1 MEGDMM
7 IQFSRFTVI
16 ALVLLCLTACTKID
30 YIGEEY
36 PPTTHVDLFFDMDD
50 VTREHKVMGHLIATA
65 DDGVSTEKMQKKM
78 MKKARE
84 KGADAVVITYFDKY
98 QSGETTKYSET
109 TEEGKTKKG
118 NTKTTTT
125 ATSSTTVTEK
135 KQIKAVLLKYL

>member
-1 MEGDMM
+1 MTFG
-7 IQFSRFTVI
+7 FKHLT
-16 ALVLLCLTACTKID
+16 VLLIIAICITACTKID

-65 DDGVSTEKMQKKM
+65 DDMVSAGKMQKKM

-84 KGADAVVITYFDKY
+84 KGADAIVITGFEKY
-98 QSGETTKYSET
+98 QSGETTTYKET
-109 TEEGKTKKG
+109 TEEGQTKKG
-118 NTKTTTT
+118 NLKTTTT
-125 ATSSTTVTEK
+125 ATSSTKVDEK

>member
-1 MEGDMM
+1 MKV
-7 IQFSRFTVI
+7 QFNHLAFFLII
-16 ALVLLCLTACTKID
+16 AIFLSACTKID

-65 DDGVSTEKMQKKM
+65 DDMVSAEKMQKKM

-84 KGADAVVITYFDKY
+84 KGADAIVITGFEKFR
-98 QSGETTKYSET
+98 SGETTSYKET
-109 TEEGKTKKG
+109 TEEGQTKKG
-118 NTKTTTT
+118 NLKTTTT
-125 ATSSTTVTEK
+125 ATSSTKVDEK

>member
-1 MEGDMM
+1 MKFHSKYLA
-7 IQFSRFTVI
+7 IVI
-16 ALVLLCLTACTKID
+16 VVLLCLSACTKID

-65 DDGVSTEKMQKKM
+65 DDMVSAGKMQKKM
-78 MKKARE
+78 IEKAKE
-84 KGADAVVITYFDKY
+84 KGADAVVIMEFDKY
-98 QSGETTKYSET
+98 QSGETTSYKET

-118 NTKTTTT
+118 KLKTTTT
-125 ATSSTTVTEK
+125 ATSSTSVDEK

>member
-1 MEGDMM
+1 MTFG
-7 IQFSRFTVI
+7 FKHLT
-16 ALVLLCLTACTKID
+16 VLLIIAICITACTKID

-65 DDGVSTEKMQKKM
+65 DDMVSAGKMQKKM

-84 KGADAVVITYFDKY
+84 KGAYAIVITGFEKY
-98 QSGETTKYSET
+98 QSGETTTYKET
-109 TEEGKTKKG
+109 TEEGQTKKG
-118 NTKTTTT
+118 NLKTTTT
-125 ATSSTTVTEK
+125 ATSSTKVDEK

>member
-1 MEGDMM
+1 MKV
-7 IQFSRFTVI
+7 QFNHLAFFLII
-16 ALVLLCLTACTKID
+16 AISLSACTKID

-65 DDGVSTEKMQKKM
+65 DDMVSAEKMQKKM

-84 KGADAVVITYFDKY
+84 KGADAIVITGFEKY
-98 QSGETTKYSET
+98 RLGETTTYKET
-109 TEEGKTKKG
+109 TEEGQTKKG
-118 NTKTTTT
+118 NLKSTTT
-125 ATSSTTVTEK
+125 ATSSTKVDEK